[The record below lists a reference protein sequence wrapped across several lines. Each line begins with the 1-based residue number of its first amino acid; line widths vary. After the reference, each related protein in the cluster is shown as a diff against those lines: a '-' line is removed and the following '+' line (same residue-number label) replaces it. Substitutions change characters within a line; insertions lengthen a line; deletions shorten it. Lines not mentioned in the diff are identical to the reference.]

1 MDLKF
6 LKTVG
11 LHILLGIVI
20 YSFRSLG
27 DLVLLAAVLYFSRKA
42 SITKNSKKPLV
53 FLYACAYV
61 TGIEVLLRMTG
72 GAILYEACK
81 YLVII
86 FSVCGIFSKGVN
98 SKSIIYIFYLLLLIP
113 SVYLSL
119 YEVDYGLN
127 VRKAIAFNLSGPY
140 CLGIAAIFIYGLK
153 INKNELLRL
162 FNFMLF
168 PLISTTVYLFV
179 FNPDVSEVITGTGSN
194 YASSGGFGP
203 NQVATVL
210 GLGMFILTVKYF
222 YFSNTVLAKSIDLIL
237 LALFSFRAIVTFS
250 RGGVITAVGM
260 IIAFLVLL
268 FLSTSAQKKR
278 SIFISILLFLSIAS
292 VTWVISSIQTNG
304 FIDKRYA
311 NKNAAGIEKED
322 LTTGRTDL
330 FAFELNEFFEN
341 PFFGI
346 GVGRVKQVRFE
357 ATGRHVVS
365 HNELSRI
372 IAEHG
377 ILGVMAFSIL
387 LFTPLLYFLRTRKNI
402 FFFSFYIF
410 WFLTINHSA
419 MRIAAPA
426 FIYALTLLNYTNE
439 NPTLHRQQAIAEE

>member
-1 MDLKF
+1 M
-6 LKTVG
+6 
-11 LHILLGIVI
+11 LLGLVI

-27 DLVLLAAVLYFSRKA
+27 DLVLLASVIYFFRKA
-42 SITKNSKKPLV
+42 ITAKSSKKPLMY
-53 FLYACAYV
+53 LYACAYI
-61 TGIEVLLRMTG
+61 TGLEVLLRMTG

-86 FSVCGIFSKGVN
+86 FSVCGIFTKGIN
-98 SKSIIYIFYLLLLIP
+98 SKSIVYIFYLLLLIP

-140 CLGIAAIFIYGLK
+140 CLGIAAVFVYGLK
-153 INKNELLRL
+153 INKEELLRL
-162 FNFMLF
+162 FNFILF

-179 FNPDVSEVITGTGSN
+179 FNPDVSEVIRGTGSN
-194 YASSGGFGP
+194 YTSSGGFGP

-210 GLGMFILTVKYF
+210 GLGMFILTAKYF
-222 YFSNTVLAKSIDLIL
+222 YFSKTVLVKSIDLIL

-260 IIAFLVLL
+260 IIAFLIIL
-268 FLSTSAQKKR
+268 FFSTSAQKKR
-278 SIFISILLFLSIAS
+278 SIFISILFFLIIAT

-311 NKNAAGIEKED
+311 NQNASGIEKED
-322 LTTGRTDL
+322 LTTGRSDL
-330 FAFELNEFFEN
+330 FEFELNEFFEN

-346 GVGRVKQVRFE
+346 GVGRVKQLRFE
-357 ATGRHVVS
+357 ATGMHAAS
-365 HNELSRI
+365 HNEISRI

-377 ILGVMAFSIL
+377 SLGVLAFSIL
-387 LFTPLLYFLRTRKNI
+387 LFTPLILYLKNRKNI
-402 FFFSFYIF
+402 FLFSFYIF
-410 WFLTINHSA
+410 WFLTINHSS

-426 FIYALTLLNYTNE
+426 FIYALTLLNYRDE
-439 NPTLHRQQAIAEE
+439 KPIIHRQQVIEQE

>member
-1 MDLKF
+1 MDIKF
-6 LKTVG
+6 LKTMSI
-11 LHILLGIVI
+11 HILLGIVI
-20 YSFRSLG
+20 YSFSFLG
-27 DLVLLAAVLYFSRKA
+27 DFVLLTAVIYFFRKVI
-42 SITKNSKKPLV
+42 ITKSNKKPLV
-53 FLYACAYV
+53 FLYACAYI
-61 TGIEVLLRMTG
+61 TGLEVLLRMTG

-86 FSVCGIFSKGVN
+86 FSICGIFTKGIN
-98 SKSIIYIFYLLLLIP
+98 SKSIVFIFYLLLLIP

-140 CLGIAAIFIYGLK
+140 CLGIAAIFVYGIQ
-153 INKNELLRL
+153 INKNEILRL
-162 FNFMLF
+162 FNFVLF

-179 FNPDVSEVITGTGSN
+179 YNPDVSEVITGTGSN
-194 YASSGGFGP
+194 YTSSGGFGP

-222 YFSNTVLAKSIDLIL
+222 YFSRTILAKSIDLIL
-237 LALFSFRAIVTFS
+237 LAFFSFRAIVTFS

-260 IIAFLVLL
+260 IIAFLIIL
-268 FLSTSAQKKR
+268 FFSTSAQKKR
-278 SIFISILLFLSIAS
+278 SIFISILFFLSIAS
-292 VTWVISSIQTNG
+292 VTWIISSIQTNG

-311 NKNAAGIEKED
+311 NQNASGVEKDD
-322 LTTGRTDL
+322 LTTGRSEL
-330 FAFELNEFFEN
+330 FEFELNEFLEN

-346 GVGRVKQVRFE
+346 GVGRVKQLRFE
-357 ATGRHVVS
+357 ATGQHAAS

-377 ILGVMAFSIL
+377 ILGLFAFSIL
-387 LFTPLLYFLRTRKNI
+387 LITPLVFFLRTKKNI

-410 WFLTINHSA
+410 WFLTVNHSS

-426 FIYALTLLNYTNE
+426 FIYALTLLNYKNE
-439 NPTLHRQQAIAEE
+439 NLTLHREQVIEQE